1 MILERGDHMGFL
13 LALAVLIGLWLFLI
27 APGRSA
33 KAARAPFAGRAF
45 AHRGLYELDQS
56 VPENSLEAFR
66 RAVAAGYGAELDV
79 QRTRDGQIVVFHD
92 DSMKRACGV
101 DKAIRDFTFEELQ
114 AFPLFGTEARIP
126 LFSEVL
132 RIFAG
137 KQPLIVELKYG
148 PDWELLSEATR
159 RMLDE
164 YQGPACVE
172 SFHPAM
178 VRWFWRH
185 DPQRLR
191 GQLSEA
197 ACFSRQHVKWYL
209 AFAMSRLLS
218 NCLTR
223 PQFIAYRLGPKPLSV
238 RACEAM
244 GAMKVLWTARE
255 IGDHGRHMQENDA
268 VIFEGYRPREGKA
281 E

>member
-1 MILERGDHMGFL
+1 MGWICIPAAL
-13 LALAVLIGLWLFLI
+13 LLLWLFLI
-27 APGRSA
+27 APGRA
-33 KAARAPFAGRAF
+33 PRDRRAPFEGRAF

-66 RAVAAGYGAELDV
+66 RAVAQGYGAELDV
-79 QRTRDGQIVVFHD
+79 QRTKDGQIVVFHD
-92 DSMKRACGV
+92 DSMLRACGV
-101 DKAIRDFTFEELQ
+101 DRPIRDFTYEELQ

-126 LFSEVL
+126 LFSDVL
-132 RIFAG
+132 AVFGG

-148 PDWELLSEATR
+148 PDWALVCEATR

-164 YQGPACVE
+164 YEGPACVE

-178 VRWFWRH
+178 VRWFKQH
-185 DPQRLR
+185 DPKRLR

-197 ACFSRQHVKWYL
+197 ACFSKQHIPWHL
-209 AFAMSRLLS
+209 SFMMSRLLT

-223 PQFIAYRLGPKPLSV
+223 PQFIAYRVGPKCLSV
-238 RACEAM
+238 RASEAM

-255 IGDHGRHMQENDA
+255 PELHHKRMAENHA
-268 VIFEGYRPREGKA
+268 VIFEGYRPEEGKA

>member
-1 MILERGDHMGFL
+1 MIWL
-13 LALAVLIGLWLFLI
+13 LIPAALLLLWLFLI
-27 APGRSA
+27 APGVASRA
-33 KAARAPFAGRAF
+33 RRAPFEGRAY

-79 QRTRDGQIVVFHD
+79 QRTQDGQIVVFHD
-92 DSMKRACGV
+92 DSLFRACGV
-101 DKAIRDFTFEELQ
+101 DRAVRDFTYAELQ
-114 AFPLFGTEARIP
+114 RIPLFGTDERIP

-132 RIFAG
+132 RIFDG
-137 KQPLIVELKYG
+137 RQPLIVELKYG
-148 PDWELLSEATR
+148 PDWALVCEGTRALLDA
-159 RMLDE
+159 
-164 YQGPACVE
+164 YPGPACVE

-178 VRWFWRH
+178 VRWFKKH
-185 DPQRLR
+185 DPKRLR

-197 ACFSRQHVKWYL
+197 ACFSKKTLPGYL

-223 PQFIAYRLGPKPLSV
+223 PQFVAYRVGPKPLSV
-238 RACEAM
+238 RLCEAM

-255 IGDHGRHMQENDA
+255 RSQHARRMAENQA

-281 E
+281 K